1 MLESLDIAAQNHDIL
16 AKSIAN
22 NYLDEGLGQQRGDQV
37 VSEMSEGVFEVLRH
51 AVNLARFEG
60 IRRLDA
66 LKRRLMALYPDRE
79 EDIKA
84 ALLAWSQY
92 VRAR

>member
-1 MLESLDIAAQNHDIL
+1 MSD
-16 AKSIAN
+16 
-22 NYLDEGLGQQRGDQV
+22 
-37 VSEMSEGVFEVLRH
+37 MSEGVFEVLQH

-60 IRRLDA
+60 VRRLDA

-84 ALLAWSQY
+84 ALLAWSEHIQ
-92 VRAR
+92 AR

>member
-1 MLESLDIAAQNHDIL
+1 
-16 AKSIAN
+16 
-22 NYLDEGLGQQRGDQV
+22 
-37 VSEMSEGVFEVLRH
+37 MSEGVFEVLQH

-79 EDIKA
+79 EDVKA
-84 ALLAWSQY
+84 ALLAWSEY

>member
-1 MLESLDIAAQNHDIL
+1 MTESA
-16 AKSIAN
+16 
-22 NYLDEGLGQQRGDQV
+22 
-37 VSEMSEGVFEVLRH
+37 FEVLQS

-66 LKRRLMALYPDRE
+66 LKRRLQERYPDRE
-79 EDIKA
+79 DDVQA

-92 VRAR
+92 VQDR

>member
-1 MLESLDIAAQNHDIL
+1 M
-16 AKSIAN
+16 
-22 NYLDEGLGQQRGDQV
+22 
-37 VSEMSEGVFEVLRH
+37 SEMSEGVFEVLQH

-84 ALLAWSQY
+84 ALLAWSEHVQ
-92 VRAR
+92 AR

>member
-1 MLESLDIAAQNHDIL
+1 
-16 AKSIAN
+16 
-22 NYLDEGLGQQRGDQV
+22 
-37 VSEMSEGVFEVLRH
+37 MSEGVFEVLQH

-79 EDIKA
+79 EDIQA
-84 ALLAWSQY
+84 ALRVWSEY
-92 VRAR
+92 VQAR

>member
-1 MLESLDIAAQNHDIL
+1 
-16 AKSIAN
+16 
-22 NYLDEGLGQQRGDQV
+22 
-37 VSEMSEGVFEVLRH
+37 VSDMSEGVFEVLQH

-60 IRRLDA
+60 VRRLDA

-84 ALLAWSQY
+84 ALLAWSEHIQ
-92 VRAR
+92 AR